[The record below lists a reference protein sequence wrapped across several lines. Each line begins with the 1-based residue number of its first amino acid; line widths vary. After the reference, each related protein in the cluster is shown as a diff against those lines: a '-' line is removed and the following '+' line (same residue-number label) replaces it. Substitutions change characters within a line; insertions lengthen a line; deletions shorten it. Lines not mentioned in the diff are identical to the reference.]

1 MHFTRPSLKLGG
13 VEVHAILLNSHMPI
27 SPNSFVLRFG
37 CMVKRVEGIT
47 EEQAPSDCQGL
58 RGRQPQ
64 LVPLEPGDLGADY
77 ASSPFSVRRVS
88 TITTIMEA
96 SSVDDNRHRHR
107 SRQGC
112 LHMKDEFRSSTVPA
126 APAIN
131 ASPAK
136 RIEAL
141 TGDPNFM
148 TSLARGLTVIHAF
161 QERKRHLTIAQVSH
175 RTEIPRAAVRRCLYT
190 LIKLGYATT
199 DGRTYSLLPKV
210 LTLGH
215 AYLSSTP
222 LAVTAQPIL
231 DQLSNQLN
239 EACSMAT
246 LEGDEVLYVARS
258 ATPQRLI
265 SVDLSVGSR
274 LPAYCTSMGRILLAA
289 LDDAALDD
297 YLEHANLQI
306 KTSRTLHT
314 PKAIHASIAE
324 IRQQGWVIVDQELE
338 IGLRSLAVPLKDS
351 AGQVLAALNVG
362 THVSRVTRQELETRF
377 LPVLLEAS
385 RELSTRLFH

>member
-1 MHFTRPSLKLGG
+1 MTDESRPS
-13 VEVHAILLNSHMPI
+13 I
-27 SPNSFVLRFG
+27 SP
-37 CMVKRVEGIT
+37 M
-47 EEQAPSDCQGL
+47 
-58 RGRQPQ
+58 
-64 LVPLEPGDLGADY
+64 
-77 ASSPFSVRRVS
+77 
-88 TITTIMEA
+88 
-96 SSVDDNRHRHR
+96 
-107 SRQGC
+107 
-112 LHMKDEFRSSTVPA
+112 VPA
-126 APAIN
+126 II

-148 TSLARGLTVIHAF
+148 TSLARGLAVIHAF
-161 QERKRHLTIAQVSH
+161 QERKRHLTIAQISH
-175 RTEIPRAAVRRCLYT
+175 RTEIPRAAVRRCLHT

-231 DQLSNQLN
+231 DRLSDELH

-289 LDDAALDD
+289 LDDAALTD

-314 PKAIHASIAE
+314 PEAIRASVDE
-324 IRQQGWVIVDQELE
+324 IRQKG
-338 IGLRSLAVPLKDS
+338 
-351 AGQVLAALNVG
+351 
-362 THVSRVTRQELETRF
+362 
-377 LPVLLEAS
+377 
-385 RELSTRLFH
+385 

>member
-1 MHFTRPSLKLGG
+1 MNDETRAS
-13 VEVHAILLNSHMPI
+13 ISSMP
-27 SPNSFVLRFG
+27 
-37 CMVKRVEGIT
+37 
-47 EEQAPSDCQGL
+47 
-58 RGRQPQ
+58 
-64 LVPLEPGDLGADY
+64 
-77 ASSPFSVRRVS
+77 
-88 TITTIMEA
+88 
-96 SSVDDNRHRHR
+96 
-107 SRQGC
+107 
-112 LHMKDEFRSSTVPA
+112 
-126 APAIN
+126 PAII

-148 TSLARGLTVIHAF
+148 TSLARGLAVIHAF
-161 QERKRHLTIAQVSH
+161 QERKRHLTIAQISH
-175 RTEIPRAAVRRCLYT
+175 RTEIPRAAVRRCLHT

-231 DQLSNQLN
+231 DRLSNELH

-289 LDDAALDD
+289 LDDAALTD

-314 PKAIHASIAE
+314 PEALRASVEE
-324 IRQQGWVIVDQELE
+324 IRQKGWVIIDQELE
-338 IGLRSLAVPLKDS
+338 VGLRSLAVPLKDS

-362 THVSRVTRQELETRF
+362 THASRVSKQELQARF

-385 RELSTRLFH
+385 KELSTRLFH